1 MNIHKNSG
9 LTPRGRGILILRLE
23 RGEHPQDV
31 ATAMCISVRTV
42 YKWRRRYRAE
52 GIAGLQDRS
61 SRRHTSPDKTPDD
74 VETTVITLRKERRIY
89 HRTAAETGLSESTVG
104 RILTRHGLNRWRDL
118 EPAEPPRQRRL
129 DPYGEDILRWIKETP
144 DLTLQ
149 ELSQRLHERHEVV
162 APISTI
168 DDWLRSRKI
177 SFKKNRT
184 RQ

>member
-1 MNIHKNSG
+1 MAASEDLKIRLVRKVASG
-9 LTPRGRGILILRLE
+9 MSGRQAAAYFDVSASSAVWFVKRYEDEGTVAVKPR
-23 RGEHPQDV
+23 
-31 ATAMCISVRTV
+31 
-42 YKWRRRYRAE
+42 
-52 GIAGLQDRS
+52 
-61 SRRHTSPDKTPDD
+61 
-74 VETTVITLRKERRIY
+74 
-89 HRTAAETGLSESTVG
+89 
-104 RILTRHGLNRWRDL
+104 
-118 EPAEPPRQRRL
+118 PPRQRRL

-177 SFKKNRT
+177 SFKINRT

>member
-74 VETTVITLRKERRIY
+74 VETTVIALRKERRIY
-89 HRTAAETGLSESTVG
+89 HRIAAETGLSKSTVG

-118 EPAEPPRQRRL
+118 EPAAAAAPAPSRPLWRGYPAL
-129 DPYGEDILRWIKETP
+129 D
-144 DLTLQ
+144 
-149 ELSQRLHERHEVV
+149 
-162 APISTI
+162 
-168 DDWLRSRKI
+168 
-177 SFKKNRT
+177 
-184 RQ
+184 

>member
-1 MNIHKNSG
+1 MAASEDLKIRLVRKVASG
-9 LTPRGRGILILRLE
+9 MSGRQAAAYFDVSASSAVWFVKRYEDEGTVAVKPR
-23 RGEHPQDV
+23 
-31 ATAMCISVRTV
+31 
-42 YKWRRRYRAE
+42 
-52 GIAGLQDRS
+52 
-61 SRRHTSPDKTPDD
+61 
-74 VETTVITLRKERRIY
+74 
-89 HRTAAETGLSESTVG
+89 
-104 RILTRHGLNRWRDL
+104 
-118 EPAEPPRQRRL
+118 PPRQRHL

-177 SFKKNRT
+177 SFKINRT